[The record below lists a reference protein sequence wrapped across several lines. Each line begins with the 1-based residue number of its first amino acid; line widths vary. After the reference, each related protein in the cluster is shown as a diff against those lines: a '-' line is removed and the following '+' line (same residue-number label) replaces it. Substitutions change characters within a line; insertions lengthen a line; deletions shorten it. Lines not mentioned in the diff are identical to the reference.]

1 MGLGLPLLLLLSGAT
16 DTASEALDLR
26 QCLSA
31 ALDQSTAIRRS
42 RLALEEAQAGAS
54 AALSPFDSALT
65 VTLDASY
72 GQTPTPDLVAPE
84 GREATVGGSLSY
96 SQRFALGT
104 QLTASVEHRYR
115 DALALGSALNPRD
128 STDLRLGVVQPILR
142 GAGSTVGRA
151 GVRAAELL
159 AQAAAQD
166 HRRLVDL
173 TLAQVA
179 QAYWELARAQ
189 EEVKVRGQSVARAAR
204 LSELAEE
211 MTRRGMLAPVSSLEA
226 RSALELRRVRQSAA
240 ERARLA
246 AAAELSAA
254 ILGRPSLPIAA
265 REPLPRVSALGA
277 RPSSGPRADVRAAE
291 LRKEALAELAIQ
303 AGEAERVRLDL
314 GLSGVLSGLGGS
326 ADAALCAS
334 LPSGGAQPAAC
345 ALGGPF
351 TADPTGL
358 RTLGRFFAAGL
369 TATLELPIVQRGAEG
384 TAARAALAAS
394 RAEAA
399 WQESAR
405 GAEIDQARWLALAI
419 QDRARLEAAE
429 TARLTAREL
438 IELEDKKWKSGS
450 ASTFDVLRIQDAL
463 TETELSVVEAQAAVA
478 ISDIRLH
485 LAQGD
490 AAQWLP
496 VDLHNSPA
504 LQGIDDR
511 H

>member
-16 DTASEALDLR
+16 DTASQALDLG
-26 QCLSA
+26 QCLRL
-31 ALDQSTAIRRS
+31 ALEQSTSIQRS
-42 RLALEEAQAGAS
+42 RLALEEARAGVS

-65 VTLDASY
+65 VALDAGY
-72 GQTPTPDLVAPE
+72 GQTPTPDLVAE
-84 GREATVGGSLSY
+84 QGREASLGGSLSY
-96 SQRFALGT
+96 SQRFAFGT
-104 QLTASVEHRYR
+104 QLSASVEHRYR
-115 DALALGSALNPRD
+115 DSLALGSALNPRD
-128 STDLRLGVVQPILR
+128 TTDLRLGVVQPILR

-151 GVRAAELL
+151 GARAAELL
-159 AQAAAQD
+159 AQAAAHD

-204 LSELAEE
+204 LNGLADE
-211 MTRRGMLAPVSSLEA
+211 MTRRGMLAPVASLEA

-240 ERARLA
+240 ERARLT

-254 ILGRPSLPIAA
+254 ILGPAALPISAK
-265 REPLPRVSALGA
+265 EPLPPVSALRSA
-277 RPSSGPRADVRAAE
+277 PPRGPRADVRAAE

-303 AGEAERVRLDL
+303 AQEAERVRLDL

-326 ADAALCAS
+326 ADAASCAS
-334 LPSGGAQPAAC
+334 LPAGGPQPAAC

-351 TADPTGL
+351 TADPSGL

-369 TATLELPIVQRGAEG
+369 TATLELPIVRTGAEG
-384 TAARAALAAS
+384 AAARAALAVS

-399 WQESAR
+399 WQESTRA
-405 GAEIDQARWLALAI
+405 AEIDQARWLSLAM
-419 QDRARLEAAE
+419 QDRSRLEAAE

-463 TETELSVVEAQAAVA
+463 TETELSVVEAQAAVV
-478 ISDIRLH
+478 ISDVRLH

-504 LQGIDDR
+504 LQGIDDHR
-511 H
+511 